1 MFVVCNAGG
10 NAGATNQFFGFNT
23 VMKKEALSTFLF
35 ILFTVICYADPSYRM
50 IAILENERKLEAQ
63 PDVKL
68 ITFFKSKDP
77 DIRSR
82 AVLAAGRIGNP
93 AVLPALQA
101 LLKDSSLDV
110 RAEVAFA
117 LGQIRSRKGLPLAIE
132 LLKDSDANIKRLA
145 IESLGRIGGLEAVSE
160 IMPFLNHKGSAIREQ
175 TALALAVIKDRHTT
189 QILIDKAQKDDPAQ
203 WSYVYA
209 LYRLADRRAIPLL
222 HEILANPAQSPS
234 TGDPSSLL
242 FALKTFW
249 TLKEPLTDAENKSM
263 LQHSDQRVRQNALDV
278 AAAAGKNTACNAIRE
293 AMPSMNAVTRWKS
306 VEVMGTLECAT
317 IEERMKLL
325 SDRQLIVRA
334 AAIQLITKE
343 EKDELFPD
351 FQRSVSDSSWVVR
364 AQAARAIPGMGRDY
378 ALLLLGKLMADPD
391 SAVRLAAIESLGQY
405 MPESA
410 EILEPLLKSA
420 DFTVRATAADIL
432 SKTGDPQYI
441 PGLIDAY
448 AMSTDP
454 AEIEGRA
461 AILDALALYHD
472 SRVLSVLSMALN
484 DPEYA
489 VRQRAIEAL
498 RKLNGN
504 ELFQEGSVH
513 PLDDFLFLSGK
524 ASTEAQSKYPADFGK
539 PVPDSMAEMQLEKGT
554 VVIRLFG
561 NEAPIHILNFKTLA
575 EKKFYDGLRIHR
587 VVPNFVIQGG
597 DPRGDGWGT
606 GGMILHD
613 QMNRLV
619 YKRGMV
625 GMPLSGKD
633 TGGSQFFITMSRQPH
648 LDGNYTIFG
657 EVVSGME
664 VVDST
669 EIGDVIKTVS
679 VKVKTAD

>member
-1 MFVVCNAGG
+1 
-10 NAGATNQFFGFNT
+10 
-23 VMKKEALSTFLF
+23 MKKKLLSTFLF
-35 ILFTVICYADPSYRM
+35 ILFTVICYADPPYRR
-50 IAILENERKLEAQ
+50 IAILENERKLEAE

-68 ITFFKSKDP
+68 VMFFKSKDP
-77 DIRSR
+77 EVRRR

-93 AVLPALQA
+93 SVLPALQA

-117 LGQIRSRKGLPLAIE
+117 LGQIRSRKGLPFAIE
-132 LLKDSDANIKRLA
+132 LLKDGDGNVTRLA

-160 IMPFLNHKGSAIREQ
+160 IVPFLEHKDAAIREQ
-175 TALALAVIKDRHTT
+175 AALALALIKDRNTT
-189 QILIDKAQKDDPAQ
+189 QILIDKARKEDPAQ

-209 LYRLADRRAIPLL
+209 LYRLADRLALPLL
-222 HEILANPAQSPS
+222 HEILANPTPSPS

-242 FALKTFW
+242 FALKAFW
-249 TLKEPLTDAENKSM
+249 TLKEPLTDAEYKSM

-278 AAAAGKNTACNAIRE
+278 SAAAGKNTACNAIRE
-293 AMPSMNAVTRWKS
+293 SMPSMNALTRSKS
-306 VEVMGTLECAT
+306 IEVMGALGCAT
-317 IEERMKLL
+317 IEEKMKLL
-325 SDRQLIVRA
+325 GDRQLTIRA

-343 EKDELFPD
+343 EKDELLPV
-351 FQRSVSDSSWVVR
+351 FQRAVSDSSWVVR
-364 AQAARAIPGMGRDY
+364 AQAARAIPAMGRDY
-378 ALLLLGKLMADPD
+378 ALLLLRKLMADPD
-391 SAVRLAAIESLGQY
+391 SAVRLAAIESLGEY

-410 EILEPLLKSA
+410 EILEPLLRSA

-432 SKTGDPQYI
+432 SKTGDSKYI
-441 PGLIDAY
+441 PALIDAY
-448 AMSTDP
+448 AISANP

-498 RKLNGN
+498 KKLNGN
-504 ELFQEGSVH
+504 ELFQEGSVR

-524 ASTEAQSKYPADFGK
+524 LSTEAQSKYPADFGK
-539 PVPDSMAEMQLEKGT
+539 PVLDFIAEMQLEKGT
-554 VVIRLFG
+554 VVIRLLG
-561 NEAPIHILNFKTLA
+561 TEAPIHVLNFKTLA

-613 QMNRLV
+613 QMNHLV

-664 VVDST
+664 YVDST
-669 EIGDVIKTVS
+669 EIGDKIKTVR
-679 VKVKTAD
+679 VLKDNNNN